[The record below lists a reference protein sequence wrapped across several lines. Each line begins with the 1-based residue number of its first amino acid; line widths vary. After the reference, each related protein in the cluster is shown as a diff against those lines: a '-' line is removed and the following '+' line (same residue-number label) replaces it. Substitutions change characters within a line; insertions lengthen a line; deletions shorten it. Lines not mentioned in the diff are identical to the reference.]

1 MRSWVL
7 ERWGTIDDLVLKQID
22 EPKPEAGEVLVKIS
36 HAGLNF
42 ADIIAVRGRYQVKVE
57 PPFVLGSEFAGVVVD
72 ANGCTGFEPGDRVL
86 GQVPSGAYAEY
97 CAVDSARPVKLPDHL
112 GFDRAATLP
121 VSYTTA
127 YIALFAKGGLQP
139 GQTVLVHAAAGGLG
153 LAAVQLAKWRG
164 ARVISTAGTPE
175 KRALALANGSAA
187 AIDYRQD
194 GWLEEVRNAAPDGV
208 DLVVDP
214 VGGDITL
221 KSIKLLNWGGRLLVC
236 GFAGGAPAAI
246 PANHVLVNAI
256 SVVGVFWDFVRD
268 RETVVSAQRELVELA
283 ATDRLH
289 LHIDRIVPMAE
300 LKSGLEALNNAET
313 SGKVLLG
320 VGL

>member
-1 MRSWVL
+1 M
-7 ERWGTIDDLVLKQID
+7 
-22 EPKPEAGEVLVKIS
+22 
-36 HAGLNF
+36 
-42 ADIIAVRGRYQVKVE
+42 
-57 PPFVLGSEFAGVVVD
+57 
-72 ANGCTGFEPGDRVL
+72 
-86 GQVPSGAYAEY
+86 
-97 CAVDSARPVKLPDHL
+97 
-112 GFDRAATLP
+112 
-121 VSYTTA
+121 
-127 YIALFAKGGLQP
+127 
-139 GQTVLVHAAAGGLG
+139 
-153 LAAVQLAKWRG
+153 
-164 ARVISTAGTPE
+164 
-175 KRALALANGSAA
+175 
-187 AIDYRQD
+187 
-194 GWLEEVRNAAPDGV
+194 
-208 DLVVDP
+208 VDP

-268 RETVVSAQRELVELA
+268 RETVVSAQRELVDLA